1 MSRKRLLSVLLCLCG
16 LAALPQ
22 PADAGRRL
30 AITFDDL
37 PLAAAGGCD
46 GETRTA
52 VLDGLLGTMRKHHV
66 RAAGFVNEGSGCG
79 APIVGSTISA
89 WLDDGHTI
97 GNHSFS
103 HPDINRVPLAQY
115 TADILKGEA
124 ITRPMLARRG
134 LRLQYYRH
142 PFLHAGA
149 TAEAKGGLAA
159 FLAAHK
165 YEVAAVTFDNQEWV
179 FAQAYRRAHMARNEA
194 LKQRIAAAYLAYMDV
209 VAAFFEQRSRDVLG
223 REPAQILLLH
233 ANLLNAEHLD
243 SLLALYRR
251 RGYAFITL
259 GDALRDPAY
268 ATEDGY
274 TGPRGLSWIHRWGLA
289 KGMPVVEE
297 PREPDWIAK
306 AAAGGG

>member
-1 MSRKRLLSVLLCLCG
+1 MSRVRLLSALLCLCG
-16 LAALPQ
+16 LAALSQ
-22 PADAGRRL
+22 PVDAGRRL

-37 PLAAAGGCD
+37 PVAAAGGCD
-46 GETRTA
+46 GEMRAA

-66 RAAGFVNEGSGCG
+66 RAAGFVNEGGGCG
-79 APIVGSTISA
+79 APIVGRTIDA
-89 WLDDGHTI
+89 WLDEGHTI
-97 GNHSFS
+97 GNHGFS
-103 HPDINRVPLAQY
+103 HLDINRVPLAQY

-124 ITRPMLARRG
+124 VTRPRLERRG

-149 TAEAKGGLAA
+149 TAEAKRGLAE
-159 FLAAHK
+159 FLASHT

-179 FAQAYRRAHMARNEA
+179 FAQAYKRAHASRNSA
-194 LKQRIAAAYLAYMDV
+194 LKQRIAAAYLDYMEV
-209 VAAFFEQRSRDVLG
+209 VTGFFEQRSKDVLG

-233 ANLLNAEHLD
+233 ANLLNAEHLEA
-243 SLLALYRR
+243 LLALYRR
-251 RGYAFITL
+251 RGYRFVTL
-259 GDALRDPAY
+259 TEALRDPAY
-268 ATEDGY
+268 AIEDGY